1 MVWHIEYEIFSAI
14 IVIFLM
20 VYFFRSKFIPTL
32 QNKIYCALLI
42 FSFLFIISNILGSF
56 CLNNIDKIPIFITF
70 LLNQIY
76 LLLLPIPAALVS
88 FYVMAIIYQD
98 IRYMKKRL
106 LFLSIP
112 LIICIILSIT
122 NPFTHILFGLSKE
135 TGYIRG
141 CGYVATFASFFFYAI
156 YSAFLSFKYRKA
168 MHESKIWAIRGFLIV
183 SIVAIILQAIIL
195 QAIFLQYLLTGTA
208 CACSLLLTYLSM
220 QNRGLIIDDLTGVLN
235 RQSFIQELDLNINT
249 EQSGFI
255 ITIALDDFKFMNETF
270 GTKNGDIALKEVGKY
285 LIQIHDVNHVY
296 RIGGDI
302 FSIVVNSQLGIEPD
316 DIIRKIEERFK
327 KPWLVEE
334 ISFNLATSI
343 AVVYYPENAET
354 TEDVIV
360 AIDFSIHEAKRSES
374 RRVVYADASISEK
387 IKKKHVIKNCLKE
400 ALKNDGFEVYYQPIF
415 SNNRGRFTSAE
426 ALLRLEHK
434 ELGFI
439 PPDEFIPIAEQ
450 TGLINSIGLVVFEKV
465 CRFIASDEFE
475 NLKLDNIAVNLSV
488 VQCMQKNLA
497 DDLLYLMNKYNVS
510 PTKFK
515 LEITET
521 VAMGSFNIIKETM
534 ERLIDLGV
542 KFALDDFGI
551 AYSGV
556 TNMLSLPFS
565 VIKLDKSLIWSMN
578 EDSRH
583 KLTVETIIALIN
595 KLNMKAVAEG
605 VETIKCAEDLIAMEC
620 EYLQGYYFS
629 KPVPEDVFKNLLKE
643 KTFTS

>member
-20 VYFFRSKFIPTL
+20 VYFFKSKFIPTL

-42 FSFLFIISNILGSF
+42 CSFLFIISNILGSL
-56 CLNNIDKIPIFITF
+56 CLNNIDKLPIFLTAS
-70 LLNQIY
+70 LNQIY
-76 LLLLPIPAALVS
+76 LFLLPIPAALVL

-98 IRYMKKRL
+98 IRYMKKKL
-106 LFLSIP
+106 LLLSIP
-112 LIICIILSIT
+112 LIICIGLSIT

-135 TGYIRG
+135 TGYVRG
-141 CGYVATFASFFFYAI
+141 YGYAATFLSFFFYAT
-156 YSAFLSFKYRKA
+156 YSAFLSFKYKKA

-183 SIVAIILQAIIL
+183 SIIAIIL

-249 EQSGFI
+249 KQSGFI

-285 LIQIHDVNHVY
+285 LIHIHDVNHVY

-302 FSIVVNSQLGIEPD
+302 FSIVVNRQLGISPET
-316 DIIRKIEERFK
+316 IIKEIEERFK
-327 KPWLVEE
+327 KPWLIEE
-334 ISFNLATSI
+334 ISFNLSTSI
-343 AVVYYPENAET
+343 AVVSFPENAET

-360 AIDFSIHEAKRSES
+360 ATDFSMHEAKRSES
-374 RRVVYADASISEK
+374 RQVIYADASISEK
-387 IKKKHVIKNCLKE
+387 IKKKHIIKNCLRE
-400 ALKNDGFEVYYQPIF
+400 ALENDGFDVYYQPIF
-415 SNNRGRFTSAE
+415 STSKDRFALAE
-426 ALLRLEHK
+426 ALIRLEHK

-465 CRFIASDEFE
+465 CKFIASDDFE
-475 NLKLDNIAVNLSV
+475 DLKLDTIAVNLSV

-497 DDLLYLMNKYNVS
+497 DDLFNIMKKYKVS

-521 VAMGSFNIIKETM
+521 VASGSFNTIRETM
-534 ERLIDLGV
+534 EKLIDLGA

-551 AYSGV
+551 GYSGV

-578 EDSRH
+578 EDSKH
-583 KLTVETIIALIN
+583 KLTVETIISLIN

-605 VETIKCAEDLIAMEC
+605 VETIEYAKDLKSMNC

-629 KPVPEDVFKNLLKE
+629 KPVPEEVLRDLLRE
-643 KTFTS
+643 NAFTV

>member
-20 VYFFRSKFIPTL
+20 VYFFKSKFIPTL

-42 FSFLFIISNILGSF
+42 CSFLFIISNVLGSL
-56 CLNNIDKIPIFITF
+56 CLNNIDKLPIFLTAS
-70 LLNQIY
+70 LNQIY
-76 LLLLPIPAALVS
+76 LFLLPIPAALVL

-98 IRYMKKRL
+98 IRYMKKKL
-106 LFLSIP
+106 LLLSIP
-112 LIICIILSIT
+112 LIICICLSIT

-135 TGYIRG
+135 TGYVRG
-141 CGYVATFASFFFYAI
+141 YGYAATFLSFFFYAT
-156 YSAFLSFKYRKA
+156 YSAFLSFKYKKA

-183 SIVAIILQAIIL
+183 SIIAIIL
-195 QAIFLQYLLTGTA
+195 QAIFLQYLLTGAA

-285 LIQIHDVNHVY
+285 LIHIHDVNHVY

-302 FSIVVNSQLGIEPD
+302 FSIVVNRQLGISPET
-316 DIIRKIEERFK
+316 IIKEIEERFK
-327 KPWLVEE
+327 KPWLIES
-334 ISFNLATSI
+334 ISFNLSTSI
-343 AVVYYPENAET
+343 AVVSFPENAET

-360 AIDFSIHEAKRSES
+360 AIDFSMHEAKRSES
-374 RRVVYADASISEK
+374 RQVIYADASISEK
-387 IKKKHVIKNCLKE
+387 IKKKHIIKNCLKE
-400 ALKNDGFEVYYQPIF
+400 ALENDGFDVYYQPIF
-415 SNNRGRFTSAE
+415 STSKDRFALAE
-426 ALLRLEHK
+426 ALIRLEHK

-465 CRFIASDEFE
+465 CKFIASDDFE
-475 NLKLDNIAVNLSV
+475 DLKLDTIAVNLSV

-497 DDLLYLMNKYNVS
+497 DDLFNIMKKYNVS

-521 VAMGSFNIIKETM
+521 VASGSFNIIRETM
-534 ERLIDLGV
+534 EKLIDLGA

-551 AYSGV
+551 GYSGV

-578 EDSRH
+578 EDSKH
-583 KLTVETIIALIN
+583 KLTVETIISLIN

-605 VETIKCAEDLIAMEC
+605 VETIEYAKNLKSMNC

-629 KPVPEDVFKNLLKE
+629 KPVPEEVLRDLLRENVF
-643 KTFTS
+643 TV

>member
-20 VYFFRSKFIPTL
+20 VYFFKSKFIPTL

-42 FSFLFIISNILGSF
+42 CSFLFIVSNILGSL
-56 CLNNIDKIPIFITF
+56 CLNNIDKLPIFLTSS
-70 LLNQIY
+70 LNQIY
-76 LLLLPIPAALVS
+76 LFLLPIPAALVS

-98 IRYMKKRL
+98 IRYMKKKL

-112 LIICIILSIT
+112 LIICIGLCIT

-135 TGYIRG
+135 TGYVRG
-141 CGYVATFASFFFYAI
+141 YGYAATFLSFFFYAI
-156 YSAFLSFKYRKA
+156 YSAFLSFKYKKA

-183 SIVAIILQAIIL
+183 SIIAIIL
-195 QAIFLQYLLTGTA
+195 QAIFLQYLLTGAA

-249 EQSGFI
+249 EQSGVI

-270 GTKNGDIALKEVGKY
+270 GTKNGDIALKEVGKF
-285 LIQIHDVNHVY
+285 LIHIHDVNHVY

-302 FSIVVNSQLGIEPD
+302 FSIVVNRQLGISPET
-316 DIIRKIEERFK
+316 IIKEIKERFK
-327 KPWLVEE
+327 KPWIIEE
-334 ISFNLATSI
+334 TSFNLSTSI
-343 AVVYYPENAET
+343 AVVSFPENAET

-360 AIDFSIHEAKRSES
+360 AIDFSMHEAKRSES
-374 RRVVYADASISEK
+374 RQVIYADASISEK
-387 IKKKHVIKNCLKE
+387 IKKKHIIKNCLKE
-400 ALKNDGFEVYYQPIF
+400 ALENDGFDVYYQPIF
-415 SNNRGRFTSAE
+415 STSKDRFALAE
-426 ALLRLEHK
+426 ALIRLEHK

-465 CRFIASDEFE
+465 CKFIASDDFE
-475 NLKLDNIAVNLSV
+475 DLKLDTIAVNLSV
-488 VQCMQKNLA
+488 VQCMQNNLA
-497 DDLLYLMNKYNVS
+497 DDLFNIMKKYNVS

-521 VAMGSFNIIKETM
+521 VASGSFNIIRETM
-534 ERLIDLGV
+534 EELIDLGA

-551 AYSGV
+551 GYSGV

-578 EDSRH
+578 EDSKH
-583 KLTVETIIALIN
+583 KLTVETIISLIN

-605 VETIKCAEDLIAMEC
+605 VETIEYAKDLKSMKC

-629 KPVPEDVFKNLLKE
+629 KPVPEEDLRNLLRE
-643 KTFTS
+643 NAFTV

>member
-1 MVWHIEYEIFSAI
+1 M
-14 IVIFLM
+14 
-20 VYFFRSKFIPTL
+20 
-32 QNKIYCALLI
+32 
-42 FSFLFIISNILGSF
+42 
-56 CLNNIDKIPIFITF
+56 
-70 LLNQIY
+70 
-76 LLLLPIPAALVS
+76 
-88 FYVMAIIYQD
+88 
-98 IRYMKKRL
+98 
-106 LFLSIP
+106 
-112 LIICIILSIT
+112 
-122 NPFTHILFGLSKE
+122 
-135 TGYIRG
+135 
-141 CGYVATFASFFFYAI
+141 
-156 YSAFLSFKYRKA
+156 
-168 MHESKIWAIRGFLIV
+168 
-183 SIVAIILQAIIL
+183 
-195 QAIFLQYLLTGTA
+195 
-208 CACSLLLTYLSM
+208 
-220 QNRGLIIDDLTGVLN
+220 
-235 RQSFIQELDLNINT
+235 
-249 EQSGFI
+249 
-255 ITIALDDFKFMNETF
+255 
-270 GTKNGDIALKEVGKY
+270 
-285 LIQIHDVNHVY
+285 
-296 RIGGDI
+296 
-302 FSIVVNSQLGIEPD
+302 
-316 DIIRKIEERFK
+316 
-327 KPWLVEE
+327 
-334 ISFNLATSI
+334 
-343 AVVYYPENAET
+343 
-354 TEDVIV
+354 
-360 AIDFSIHEAKRSES
+360 
-374 RRVVYADASISEK
+374 
-387 IKKKHVIKNCLKE
+387 KNCLKE

-415 SNNRGRFTSAE
+415 SNSRGRFTSAE

-475 NLKLDNIAVNLSV
+475 DLKLDNIAVNLSV

-643 KTFTS
+643 NTFTS

>member
-20 VYFFRSKFIPTL
+20 VYFFKSKFIPTL

-42 FSFLFIISNILGSF
+42 CSFLFIISNILGSL
-56 CLNNIDKIPIFITF
+56 CLNNIDKLPIFLTAS
-70 LLNQIY
+70 LNQIY
-76 LLLLPIPAALVS
+76 LFLLPIPAALVL

-98 IRYMKKRL
+98 IRYMKKKL
-106 LFLSIP
+106 LLLSIP
-112 LIICIILSIT
+112 LIICIGLSIT

-135 TGYIRG
+135 TGYVRG
-141 CGYVATFASFFFYAI
+141 YGYAATFLSFFFYAT
-156 YSAFLSFKYRKA
+156 YSAFLSFKYKKA

-183 SIVAIILQAIIL
+183 SIIAIIL

-249 EQSGFI
+249 KQSGFI

-285 LIQIHDVNHVY
+285 LIHIHDVNHVY

-302 FSIVVNSQLGIEPD
+302 FSIVVNRQLGISPET
-316 DIIRKIEERFK
+316 IIKEIEERFK
-327 KPWLVEE
+327 KPWLIEE
-334 ISFNLATSI
+334 ISFNLSTSI
-343 AVVYYPENAET
+343 AVVSFPENAET

-360 AIDFSIHEAKRSES
+360 ATDFSMHEAKRSES
-374 RRVVYADASISEK
+374 RQVIYADASISEK
-387 IKKKHVIKNCLKE
+387 IKKKHIIKNCLRE
-400 ALKNDGFEVYYQPIF
+400 ALENDGFDVYYQPIF
-415 SNNRGRFTSAE
+415 STSKDRFALAE
-426 ALLRLEHK
+426 ALIRLEHK

-465 CRFIASDEFE
+465 CKFIASDDFE
-475 NLKLDNIAVNLSV
+475 DLKLDTIAVNLSV

-497 DDLLYLMNKYNVS
+497 DDLFNIMKKYNVS

-521 VAMGSFNIIKETM
+521 VASGSFNTIRETM
-534 ERLIDLGV
+534 EKLIDLGA

-551 AYSGV
+551 GYSGV

-578 EDSRH
+578 EDSKH
-583 KLTVETIIALIN
+583 KLTVETIISLIN

-605 VETIKCAEDLIAMEC
+605 VETIEYAKDLKSMNC

-629 KPVPEDVFKNLLKE
+629 KPVPEEVLRDLLRE
-643 KTFTS
+643 NAFTV

>member
-183 SIVAIILQAIIL
+183 SIV
-195 QAIFLQYLLTGTA
+195 AIFLQYLLTGTA

-415 SNNRGRFTSAE
+415 SNSRGRFTSAE

-475 NLKLDNIAVNLSV
+475 DLKLDNIAVNLSV

-643 KTFTS
+643 NTFTS

>member
-168 MHESKIWAIRGFLIV
+168 MHESKIWVLIV
-183 SIVAIILQAIIL
+183 SIVAIIL

>member
-183 SIVAIILQAIIL
+183 SIVAIILQAI
-195 QAIFLQYLLTGTA
+195 FLQYLLTGTA
-208 CACSLLLTYLSM
+208 CACLLLTYLSM

>member
-56 CLNNIDKIPIFITF
+56 CLNNIDKIPTFITF
-70 LLNQIY
+70 LLNQAY
-76 LLLLPIPAALVS
+76 LLLLPIPAAFIS

-98 IRYMKKRL
+98 IRYMKKKL

-112 LIICIILSIT
+112 LIVCIILSIT

-141 CGYVATFASFFFYAI
+141 YGYVATFSSFFFYAI

-183 SIVAIILQAIIL
+183 SIVAIILQAI
-195 QAIFLQYLLTGTA
+195 FLQYLLTGAA

-255 ITIALDDFKFMNETF
+255 VTIALDDFKFMNETF

-285 LIQIHDVNHVY
+285 LINIHDVNHVY

-302 FSIVVNSQLGIEPD
+302 FSIVVNSQLCIEPE
-316 DIIRKIEERFK
+316 DIIKKIEERFK

-354 TEDVIV
+354 TEDIIV
-360 AIDFSIHEAKRSES
+360 SIDFSIHEAKRSES
-374 RRVVYADASISEK
+374 RRVIYADASISEK
-387 IKKKHVIKNCLKE
+387 IKKKHMIKNCLKE
-400 ALKNDGFEVYYQPIF
+400 ALEHDGFEVYYQPIF
-415 SNNRGRFTSAE
+415 SNSIGRFTSAE
-426 ALLRLEHK
+426 ALLRLKHK
-434 ELGFI
+434 DLGFI
-439 PPDEFIPIAEQ
+439 PHDEFIIVAEQ
-450 TGLINSIGLVVFEKV
+450 TGLINAIGLVVFEKV
-465 CRFIASDEFE
+465 CKFIDSDDFE
-475 NLKLDNIAVNLSV
+475 GLKLDNIAVNLSV

-497 DDLLYLMNKYNVS
+497 DDLLYLMDKYKVS

-521 VAMGSFNIIKETM
+521 VALGSFDIIKETM

-565 VIKLDKSLIWSMN
+565 SVKLDKSLIWSID

-583 KLTVETIIALIN
+583 RLTVETIIALIN

-605 VETIKCAEDLIAMEC
+605 VETIKCAEDLIAMNC

-629 KPVPEDVFKNLLKE
+629 KPVSEEAFKNLLKE
-643 KTFTS
+643 NTFTS

>member
-183 SIVAIILQAIIL
+183 SIVAIIL
-195 QAIFLQYLLTGTA
+195 AIFLQYLLTGTA

-415 SNNRGRFTSAE
+415 SNSRGRFTSAE

-643 KTFTS
+643 NTFTS

>member
-183 SIVAIILQAIIL
+183 SIVAIILQAI
-195 QAIFLQYLLTGTA
+195 FLQYLLTGTA
-208 CACSLLLTYLSM
+208 CACLLLTYLSM

-415 SNNRGRFTSAE
+415 SNSRGRFTSAE

-643 KTFTS
+643 NTFTS

>member
-1 MVWHIEYEIFSAI
+1 M
-14 IVIFLM
+14 
-20 VYFFRSKFIPTL
+20 
-32 QNKIYCALLI
+32 
-42 FSFLFIISNILGSF
+42 
-56 CLNNIDKIPIFITF
+56 
-70 LLNQIY
+70 
-76 LLLLPIPAALVS
+76 
-88 FYVMAIIYQD
+88 
-98 IRYMKKRL
+98 
-106 LFLSIP
+106 
-112 LIICIILSIT
+112 
-122 NPFTHILFGLSKE
+122 
-135 TGYIRG
+135 
-141 CGYVATFASFFFYAI
+141 
-156 YSAFLSFKYRKA
+156 
-168 MHESKIWAIRGFLIV
+168 
-183 SIVAIILQAIIL
+183 
-195 QAIFLQYLLTGTA
+195 
-208 CACSLLLTYLSM
+208 
-220 QNRGLIIDDLTGVLN
+220 
-235 RQSFIQELDLNINT
+235 
-249 EQSGFI
+249 
-255 ITIALDDFKFMNETF
+255 
-270 GTKNGDIALKEVGKY
+270 
-285 LIQIHDVNHVY
+285 
-296 RIGGDI
+296 
-302 FSIVVNSQLGIEPD
+302 
-316 DIIRKIEERFK
+316 
-327 KPWLVEE
+327 
-334 ISFNLATSI
+334 
-343 AVVYYPENAET
+343 
-354 TEDVIV
+354 
-360 AIDFSIHEAKRSES
+360 
-374 RRVVYADASISEK
+374 
-387 IKKKHVIKNCLKE
+387 
-400 ALKNDGFEVYYQPIF
+400 YYQPIF
-415 SNNRGRFTSAE
+415 SNSRGRFTSAE
-426 ALLRLEHK
+426 ALLRLEHKELGFIPPDEFIPIAEQTGLINSIGLVVFEKVCRFIASDEFENLKLDNIAVNLSVVQCMQKNLADDLLYLMNKYNVSPTKFKLEITETVAMGSFNIIKETMERLIDLGVKFALDDFGIAYSGVTNMLSLPFSVIKLDKSLIWSMNEDSRHKLTVETIIALINKLNMKAVAEGVELRLEHK

-643 KTFTS
+643 NTFTS

>member
-1 MVWHIEYEIFSAI
+1 M
-14 IVIFLM
+14 
-20 VYFFRSKFIPTL
+20 
-32 QNKIYCALLI
+32 
-42 FSFLFIISNILGSF
+42 
-56 CLNNIDKIPIFITF
+56 
-70 LLNQIY
+70 
-76 LLLLPIPAALVS
+76 
-88 FYVMAIIYQD
+88 
-98 IRYMKKRL
+98 
-106 LFLSIP
+106 
-112 LIICIILSIT
+112 ILSIT

-135 TGYIRG
+135 TGYVRG
-141 CGYVATFASFFFYAI
+141 YGYAATFLSFFFYAI
-156 YSAFLSFKYRKA
+156 YSAFLSFKYKKA

-183 SIVAIILQAIIL
+183 SIIAIIL

-285 LIQIHDVNHVY
+285 LIHIHDVNHVY

-302 FSIVVNSQLGIEPD
+302 FSIVVNSQLGISPEK
-316 DIIRKIEERFK
+316 ITKQIEERFK
-327 KPWLVEE
+327 KAWLIEE
-334 ISFNLATSI
+334 ISFNLSTSI
-343 AVVYYPENAET
+343 AVVSFPENAET

-374 RRVVYADASISEK
+374 RQVIYADASISEK
-387 IKKKHVIKNCLKE
+387 IKKKHIIKNCLKE
-400 ALKNDGFEVYYQPIF
+400 ALENDGFDVYYQPIF
-415 SNNRGRFTSAE
+415 STSKDRFALAE
-426 ALLRLEHK
+426 ALIRLEHK

-465 CRFIASDEFE
+465 CKFIASDDFE
-475 NLKLDNIAVNLSV
+475 DLKLDTIAVNLSV

-497 DDLLYLMNKYNVS
+497 DDLFDIMKKYKVS
-510 PTKFK
+510 PNKFK

-521 VAMGSFNIIKETM
+521 VASGSFNIIRETM
-534 ERLIDLGV
+534 EKLITLGV

-551 AYSGV
+551 GYSGV

-578 EDSRH
+578 EDSKH
-583 KLTVETIIALIN
+583 KLTVETIISLIN

-605 VETIKCAEDLIAMEC
+605 VETIEYAKDLKSMNC

-629 KPVPEDVFKNLLKE
+629 KPVPEEILRDLLRE
-643 KTFTS
+643 NAFTV

>member
-183 SIVAIILQAIIL
+183 SIVAIIL

-426 ALLRLEHK
+426 ALL
-434 ELGFI
+434 
-439 PPDEFIPIAEQ
+439 
-450 TGLINSIGLVVFEKV
+450 SW
-465 CRFIASDEFE
+465 
-475 NLKLDNIAVNLSV
+475 NI
-488 VQCMQKNLA
+488 
-497 DDLLYLMNKYNVS
+497 
-510 PTKFK
+510 
-515 LEITET
+515 
-521 VAMGSFNIIKETM
+521 
-534 ERLIDLGV
+534 
-542 KFALDDFGI
+542 
-551 AYSGV
+551 
-556 TNMLSLPFS
+556 
-565 VIKLDKSLIWSMN
+565 KS
-578 EDSRH
+578 
-583 KLTVETIIALIN
+583 
-595 KLNMKAVAEG
+595 
-605 VETIKCAEDLIAMEC
+605 
-620 EYLQGYYFS
+620 
-629 KPVPEDVFKNLLKE
+629 
-643 KTFTS
+643 